1 MLVKMKISFI
11 AMMSVCMLLTGCKD
25 DSGKQMNPISIK
37 SEPANQAGK
46 PIVLLI
52 IDSLMDKPLRKT
64 IQEGRAPAMQYLI
77 QNGKY
82 VPNMI
87 SSFPTM
93 SVTIDSTLL
102 TGGYA
107 DKHHVPGLVWFDN
120 KEKRMIFY
128 GNGAKES
135 LKIDQ
140 PQVFMD
146 AIYQLNQVQLNKQT
160 KTIHEELADLGKESA
175 SINGVIFRG
184 NTEHTLRLPQ
194 WIAKSSGLPEQLQ
207 VTGPKWLSYAT
218 LAQQDPA
225 HNPNTRPWDKFGM
238 NDDYSAQEIVYLM
251 KQNLLPKFTLLYFP
265 SNDNV
270 VHRKGPDVRSGIED
284 ADRALQSIF
293 GAYGSWEQ
301 AFKDVIWVVM
311 GDSAQ
316 SYVYD
321 KRDESVIDV
330 RSLLKYRI
338 APLNQPVSADDQIV
352 ISANERMA
360 YVYAIDDKIELTE
373 VMKQLK
379 HEERLDII
387 AMQDGHTIRVMQG
400 NSEKMLSYAPGGTY
414 ADEFG
419 QTWTLS
425 GDHEV
430 LDLTVTD
437 NRIQYGRYP
446 DVLARLYGGIH
457 SHEGRYVVVTV
468 QPGYELVAESSPTHV
483 GGGAH
488 GSLHELDSLVPMI
501 ISGTDLEPRT
511 RRIVD
516 IKDWIMNL
524 VRDR

>member
-1 MLVKMKISFI
+1 MLVKMKIALI
-11 AMMSVCMLLTGCKD
+11 AMMGVCVVLTGCKA
-25 DSGKQMNPISIK
+25 DSGKQMNQLSIK
-37 SEPANQAGK
+37 SEPANQTGK
-46 PIVLLI
+46 PIVLLV
-52 IDSLMDKPLRKT
+52 IDSLMDKPLSKA
-64 IQEGRAPAMQYLI
+64 IQEGNAPALQYLI

-82 VPNMI
+82 DPNMI

-102 TGGYA
+102 TGVYA
-107 DKHHVPGLVWFDN
+107 DKHHVPGLVWFDS

-140 PQVFMD
+140 PQVFID

-160 KTIHEELADLGKESA
+160 KTIHEEIADMGKESA

-194 WIAKSSGLPEQLQ
+194 WIAKSSGLPDQMK

-225 HNPNTRPWDKFGM
+225 HNPNTRPWKKFGM
-238 NDDYSAQEIVYLM
+238 NDDFSAQEMVYLI
-251 KQNLLPKFTLLYFP
+251 KQNQLPKFTLLYFP
-265 SNDNV
+265 SNDNF
-270 VHRKGPDVRSGIED
+270 VHRKGPDELRGIEN
-284 ADRALQSIF
+284 ADQALQSILS
-293 GAYGSWEQ
+293 AYGTWEQ
-301 AFKDVIWVVM
+301 ALKDVIWIVL
-311 GDSAQ
+311 GDSGQ

-321 KRDESVIDV
+321 NRQESVIDL
-330 RSLLKYRI
+330 RPLLKYRI
-338 APLNQPVSADDQIV
+338 APLNQPVSSEDQIV
-352 ISANERMA
+352 IAANERMA
-360 YVYAIDDKIELTE
+360 YVYVIDDKVELTE

-379 HEERLDII
+379 NEERLDII
-387 AMQDGHTIRVMQG
+387 AMKGENDVRVMQG
-400 NSEKMLSYAPGGTY
+400 NSEKMLSYAPGGQY
-414 ADEFG
+414 SDEFG

-430 LDLTVTD
+430 LDITITE
-437 NRIQYGRYP
+437 NRIKYGKYP

-468 QPGYELVAESSPTHV
+468 QPGYELVGESSPTHV

-488 GSLHELDSLVPMI
+488 GSLHELDSLVPLI
-501 ISGTDLEPRT
+501 ISGTDTEPRT

-516 IKDWIMNL
+516 LKDWIMKL
-524 VRDR
+524 VNE